1 MKRDS
6 KKKSAK
12 TTKERTWS
20 LKRNV
25 KPAPKKETWRI
36 LKKRLKKSSS
46 WNYKMRKLRRFW
58 NVKTKRK
65 WLFYF
70 NGVYLFILFRRKVN
84 NTDKGDGY
92 LTEEVLQ
99 DEYLSFFRWKWTVFK
114 CRSWAWLGL
123 EFAWV
128 WWVFSEPISSKTTLY
143 IGHIIIKISKMAV
156 KNFTTVD
163 FLLAHFIKTYERVL
177 NGKVMA
183 STMSFSNV
191 FIWFKTLEIWQV
203 TFHGLARGT

>member
-84 NTDKGDGY
+84 NTDKGTGTRRKRFYKMNTY
-92 LTEEVLQ
+92 LFSVENG
-99 DEYLSFFRWKWTVFK
+99 LSLNVDLELDRAWNLRGFGGCFRN
-114 CRSWAWLGL
+114 R
-123 EFAWV
+123 
-128 WWVFSEPISSKTTLY
+128 
-143 IGHIIIKISKMAV
+143 
-156 KNFTTVD
+156 
-163 FLLAHFIKTYERVL
+163 
-177 NGKVMA
+177 
-183 STMSFSNV
+183 
-191 FIWFKTLEIWQV
+191 
-203 TFHGLARGT
+203 FHQKRRI

>member
-6 KKKSAK
+6 KKKSAR

-25 KPAPKKETWRI
+25 KPALKKETWRI
-36 LKKRLKKSSS
+36 LKKGLKKSSS

-84 NTDKGDGY
+84 ITDKGKDPQRKRFY
-92 LTEEVLQ
+92 KT
-99 DEYLSFFRWKWTVFK
+99 YHFFRENWVFL
-114 CRSWAWLGL
+114 SVGLELGRDCVAV

-128 WWVFSEPISSKTTLY
+128 ERKYNWPRLAKWPVYMGHITIKTTEV
-143 IGHIIIKISKMAV
+143 AV
-156 KNFTTVD
+156 KIFTLVEFYYT
-163 FLLAHFIKTYERVL
+163 
-177 NGKVMA
+177 
-183 STMSFSNV
+183 
-191 FIWFKTLEIWQV
+191 TLSKHMKE
-203 TFHGLARGT
+203 F